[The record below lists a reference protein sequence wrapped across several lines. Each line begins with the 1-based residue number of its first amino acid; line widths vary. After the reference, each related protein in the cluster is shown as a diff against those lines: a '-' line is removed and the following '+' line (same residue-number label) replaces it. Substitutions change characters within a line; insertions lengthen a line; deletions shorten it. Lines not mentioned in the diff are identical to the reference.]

1 MAASPP
7 GLRLPVAPVSGRS
20 SGVEHNLAKVGV
32 GRSNRLAR
40 SIFLSKIEPLKRI
53 ASWRILL
60 PRSVGY
66 SGEARGKHNSEFRG
80 ALWRLHCGI
89 LNHPIPRCKGWLGVC
104 PAWSAV
110 GESIQ
115 SNCPLRLS
123 FEAAELGPK
132 AESLIFE
139 VARPKRTFRCGD
151 VSLACMRFNQS
162 SYPISTIKP
171 HLAFAS
177 HRSFDF
183 SSANRRPSAQ
193 NTLERSPVALS

>member
-7 GLRLPVAPVSGRS
+7 GHTVSVAPVSGRS

-123 FEAAELGPK
+123 FEAAELGPLADSRELVRK
-132 AESLIFE
+132 SAFLPLRHDFLSLRHE
-139 VARPKRTFRCGD
+139 LDSR
-151 VSLACMRFNQS
+151 
-162 SYPISTIKP
+162 
-171 HLAFAS
+171 
-177 HRSFDF
+177 
-183 SSANRRPSAQ
+183 
-193 NTLERSPVALS
+193 